1 MPVDPHI
8 ITAFLPLALMLMD
21 KEEDRQQIARL
32 YLEYSGL
39 MRKIAAQY
47 FPKSLHDQEDAVSD
61 AAMRLC
67 KNADS
72 ILRLECHKIPAYIV
86 KICRSSCI
94 DRLRKRRTE
103 ALCAGDEVLDMVQ
116 DKEHSLDAAMSRSYA
131 ISLLKSFSG
140 LSQRDQ
146 ELIRMRHIDQMDFE
160 EIAQI
165 MGISAVSARSA
176 ISRAK
181 QRLQDRA
188 WDLWGEL
195 LLDQETQNLLKEVEQ
210 EANSTADPEREAFI
224 KEQDKKNLMLIQRQM
239 KKQRERGFLQTAF
252 PRVLRAAAILLAA
265 FTLAG
270 GVALAASPALRV

>member
-181 QRLQDRA
+181 QRLQ
-188 WDLWGEL
+188 EL
-195 LLDQETQNLLKEVEQ
+195 AMKM
-210 EANSTADPEREAFI
+210 DPEE
-224 KEQDKKNLMLIQRQM
+224 
-239 KKQRERGFLQTAF
+239 
-252 PRVLRAAAILLAA
+252 LR
-265 FTLAG
+265 
-270 GVALAASPALRV
+270 